1 MLRMLRYSAMLASGL
16 LVASADAQ
24 EPPAFD
30 TDQGKLSYALGAQIG
45 KDLRDQSIEVTPE
58 LLFKGI
64 GDALSGRLMLMSE
77 QEIEARV
84 NSFRQE
90 LRQKLALAARKLSEE
105 NKRKGAEFLEANK
118 QQESVIAL
126 ENGLQYKIVKQ
137 GDGPKPTA
145 DDRVV
150 VHYRGT
156 LVDGTE
162 FDSSHASNQ
171 PATFPVKQVI
181 KGWREA
187 LQLMPVGSTWQLFI
201 PAHLAYGAR
210 GVGRQIG
217 PNATLIFEV
226 DLIAIEDASVPSV
239 PPAADVTDL
248 VISFKLDPR
257 FLGGTYGQVGWI
269 TPETYQGISGQDTV
283 EAKADGLDA
292 TGTPVAGINAE
303 WIPENPDMVTVSPG
317 EDGSVKIIV
326 RSPGESSLKVVY
338 GDLSKTLS
346 IKARAENDALQIE
359 ISQL

>member
-1 MLRMLRYSAMLASGL
+1 MARMRCCVVILAGGL
-16 LVASADAQ
+16 LGASADAQ

-45 KDLRDQSIEVTPE
+45 KDLRDQSVEITPE

-84 NSFRQE
+84 NSFQQAI
-90 LRQKLALAARKLSEE
+90 RQKLALAARTLAEE

-118 QQESVIAL
+118 QQDGVITL

-137 GDGPKPTA
+137 GTGPKPTA
-145 DDRVV
+145 DDRGV

-156 LVDGTE
+156 LIDGTE
-162 FDSSHASNQ
+162 FDSSHARNQ
-171 PATFPVKQVI
+171 PLTFAVEQVI

-187 LQLMPVGSTWQLFI
+187 LQLMPVGSRWQLFI
-201 PAHLAYGAR
+201 PDHLAYGAR

-226 DLIAIEDASVPSV
+226 DLIAIEDASVQ
-239 PPAADVTDL
+239 PAADVTDL
-248 VISFKLDPR
+248 VISFKRDPR
-257 FLGGTYGQVGWI
+257 VMGGTYGQVGWV

-292 TGTPVAGINAE
+292 TGRPVAGINAE
-303 WIPENPDMVTVSPG
+303 WIPGNPDMVTVSPG
-317 EDGSVKIIV
+317 EDRSVKIIV
-326 RSPGESSLKVVY
+326 RGPGESSLKVVY

-346 IKARAENDALQIE
+346 IKARSENDALQIE
-359 ISQL
+359 ISRL